1 MKRER
6 VDHVVH
12 LLGKW
17 NSRQKD
23 QRLQA
28 ILFGVDPLKDSRGK
42 GGSLSRPAL
51 GLSDHIASASKR
63 HDSALLNYRR
73 AIISIPKRLKINNRL
88 KGLTCKK

>member
-6 VDHVVH
+6 VDNVVH
-12 LLGKW
+12 LLSKW

-28 ILFGVDPLKDSRGK
+28 ILFGVDPLKDSRGV
-42 GGSLSRPAL
+42 GGSLSGPAL
-51 GLSDHIASASKR
+51 SLSDHIASACKR

-73 AIISIPKRLKINNRL
+73 AIISIPKRLKINYRL
-88 KGLTCKK
+88 RKIKI